1 MTRITILSILLLV
14 LSQNIQ
20 AQSETITDS
29 IYIKA
34 DEMPQFPGGE
44 EALVRHIS
52 SNLSYPRIAIE
63 AGVQGRVV
71 ARFVV
76 GATGLVRDI
85 EIMRSLHPECDKEV
99 IRVINLIPQWIPGKM
114 GNENVSVYFTLPVI
128 FRLPHDYI
136 TDDENDSTEGND
148 SVEEYDSIEEYDS
161 TEEYNST
168 EDIILTES
176 EYGPADSAE
185 EFISNFERFMNEIY
199 LLPDP
204 DNYVNDFNTIS
215 KDYIKFQ
222 DQLNEEQVMQLVKI
236 LKDVQKQEK
245 ESK

>member
-1 MTRITILSILLLV
+1 MIRITILSILLLV
-14 LSQNIQ
+14 ISQNIQ

-114 GNENVSVYFTLPVI
+114 DDENVSVYFTLPVI

-136 TDDENDSTEGND
+136 TDDENDSTE
-148 SVEEYDSIEEYDS
+148 EYD
-161 TEEYNST
+161 ST

-236 LKDVQKQEK
+236 LEDAQKQEK
-245 ESK
+245 EK

>member
-1 MTRITILSILLLV
+1 
-14 LSQNIQ
+14 
-20 AQSETITDS
+20 
-29 IYIKA
+29 
-34 DEMPQFPGGE
+34 MPQFPGGE

-148 SVEEYDSIEEYDS
+148 STEEYD
-161 TEEYNST
+161 ST

-236 LKDVQKQEK
+236 LKDVQKEEK